1 MPYRPIAASNECVA
15 HETAKILMETKS
27 ILFNAEEPF
36 TYTSGRVGPVYI
48 DCRRLISFP
57 RARATLMDFGASRI
71 LTECGYETLDYI
83 AGGETAGIPYAAWI
97 ADRLELPMLYV
108 RKKPKGFG
116 RMAQIEGDMAPDKNV
131 ILVEDLQTDGGS
143 KKLFIDALR
152 AAGANVAHSFVVFHY
167 GIFKASDDNMNALGI
182 KLHALTTW
190 WDVLKTA
197 SGLNY
202 FDEKT
207 LKSVESFLH
216 DPVQWSVQHG
226 GVGEIPAGA
235 AKEAS

>member
-1 MPYRPIAASNECVA
+1 MPYHPLAVSDEEVA
-15 HETAKILMETKS
+15 REAAKILIETQS
-27 ILFNAEEPF
+27 ILFNADEPF

-48 DCRRLISFP
+48 DCRKLISFP
-57 RARATLMDFGASRI
+57 RARSVLMDFAASRI
-71 LTECGYETLDYI
+71 TRECGYETLDYV
-83 AGGETAGIPYAAWI
+83 AGGETAGIPYASWI
-97 ADRLELPMLYV
+97 SDRMELPMLYV

-116 RMAQIEGDMAPDKNV
+116 RMAQIEGHMEEGKNV

-152 AAGANVAHSFVVFHY
+152 DAGATVKHAFVVFHY
-167 GIFKASDDNMNALGI
+167 GIFQASEDNMDALGI

-197 SGLNY
+197 KEMKY

-207 LKSVESFLH
+207 LQSVEAFLN
-216 DPVQWSVQHG
+216 DPVQWSVDHG
-226 GVGEIPAGA
+226 GVGEQAAG
-235 AKEAS
+235 